1 MAKEIIGSYP
11 SKDEAVNVV
20 ERLEL
25 KGFIAKNIIIF
36 ANSDYAKEM
45 EKRTDVKVKS
55 DGTTNEYDESFMD
68 KVKKV
73 FTDHTDT
80 DSHIELHEKLINAGV
95 SEHQTKKY
103 VDEIKSGNILVVADD
118 KLRMGNDATNDTI
131 TMEETAIRRD

>member
-1 MAKEIIGSYP
+1 MANQIIGSYS

-25 KGFIAKNIIIF
+25 KGFIANNIIIF

-45 EKRTDVKVKS
+45 EKLTDVKVKS
-55 DGTTNEYDESFMD
+55 DGTANEDDESFMD

-73 FTDHTDT
+73 FTDQTDT
-80 DSHIELHEKLINAGV
+80 DPHMALHEKLINAGI
-95 SEHQTKKY
+95 SEHQAKKY
-103 VDEIKSGNILVVADD
+103 ADEIKSGNILVVADD
-118 KLRMGNDATNDTI
+118 ELKMGNDATSDTV

>member
-25 KGFIAKNIIIF
+25 KGFVAKNITIF
-36 ANSDYAKEM
+36 ANSDHKKEM

-55 DGTTNEYDESFMD
+55 DATENEDDESFMD

-73 FTDHTDT
+73 FTGNSVT
-80 DSHIELHEKLINAGV
+80 DSHIELHEKLVNAGV
-95 SEHQTKKY
+95 SEHQAQKY
-103 VDEIKSGNILVVADD
+103 SDEIESGNILVVADD
-118 KLRMGNDATNDTI
+118 ELKMGNDATSDTV
-131 TMEETAIRRD
+131 TLEETAIRRD